1 MSRQRFASTAAL
13 ATLAL
18 IACLLPATALGQQNL
33 EGIWTNQTLTPF
45 ERPPELA
52 GKPFFTPAEAQAFE
66 RRIIEQRNADRR
78 DGGTGADLARAYN
91 DAWWGWGT
99 KVAKTLQ
106 TSLVVDPPDGK
117 VPPYT
122 AGAQKRIEARAQSL
136 AAQCHD
142 TVCVPSVAGLL
153 PADGPEDRSLMDR
166 CLMFPENGLPMLPTA
181 YNNNYQ
187 IVQGPGYVTILMEMI
202 HDVRVIPLDGR
213 PHLPGNIRQWKGD
226 SRGHWEG
233 NTLVVDTT
241 NFTDKTRFRNST
253 GNMHLIE
260 RFTRVDPDTLI
271 YEFTVDDP
279 ATFTRPW
286 KASIPMTRTQG
297 PIFEYA
303 CNEGNYGMEG
313 MLAGARAQEKAAR

>member
-1 MSRQRFASTAAL
+1 MSRQRFAL
-13 ATLAL
+13 APLAL
-18 IACLLPATALGQQNL
+18 VACLLPAAALGQSDL

-52 GKPFFTPAEAQAFE
+52 GRAFFTPAEAQAFE
-66 RRIIEQRNADRR
+66 RRMIEQRNADRR

-91 DAWWGWGT
+91 DAWWDWGT

-122 AGAQKRIEARAQSL
+122 AEAQKRIEARAQSL
-136 AAQCHD
+136 AARCHD

-213 PHLPGNIRQWKGD
+213 PHLPANIRQWKGD

-233 NTLVVDTT
+233 KTLVVDHQ
-241 NFTDKTRFRNST
+241 FYGPHPVPEF
-253 GNMHLIE
+253 HLQHA
-260 RFTRVDPDTLI
+260 PDRALHARRSGYPDLRI
-271 YEFTVDDP
+271 HGGRSRDFHAPLE
-279 ATFTRPW
+279 
-286 KASIPMTRTQG
+286 SIHSHD
-297 PIFEYA
+297 
-303 CNEGNYGMEG
+303 
-313 MLAGARAQEKAAR
+313 